1 MKYTRK
7 RKISI
12 MLLIIAIIIV
22 YLFAIIKIEKSQEE
36 AETTLYKEETELIR
50 QVIGCINEVIMKT
63 NVEVTESETQGFNGY
78 DFIPWDKELQTH
90 IYKLCTEYDI
100 AYGLIISIIKTESEF
115 KWVIGDN
122 GQAIGYMQIWP
133 HWWQDTADTYG
144 LDIYNPTDNVH
155 LGTIIL
161 KQALTDNDGDLDKAL
176 KQYNSG
182 NPNSESNQ
190 YVDKVYRNYKWYK
203 EELSQSETT

>member
-36 AETTLYKEETELIR
+36 VETTLHKDETKLIH
-50 QVIGCINEVIMKT
+50 QIIGCINEVIMKT

-78 DFIPWDKELQTH
+78 DFIPLDAELQTH
-90 IYKLCTEYDI
+90 IHKLCTEYNI
-100 AYGLIISIIKTESEF
+100 AYGLIISVIKTESEF
-115 KWVIGDN
+115 KWVTGDN

-133 HWWQDTADTYG
+133 YWWQDTADTYG
-144 LDIYNPTDNVH
+144 LDIYNPADNVH
-155 LGTIIL
+155 LGIIIL
-161 KQALTDNDGDLDKAL
+161 TKVLNVNDGDLDKAL
-176 KQYNSG
+176 KQDNSG

-190 YVDKVYRNYKWYK
+190 YVDKVYRNYEWFK

>member
-7 RKISI
+7 RKIFI

-36 AETTLYKEETELIR
+36 TEITLYKEETKLIH
-50 QVIGCINEVIMKT
+50 QIIGCINEVIMKT
-63 NVEVTESETQGFNGY
+63 NVEVTESEPQVFNGY
-78 DFIPWDKELQTH
+78 DFIPLDKELQTH
-90 IYKLCTEYDI
+90 IHKLCTEYNI
-100 AYGLIISIIKTESEF
+100 ADGLIISVIKTESEF
-115 KWVIGDN
+115 KWVTGDN

-144 LDIYNPTDNVH
+144 LDIYNPADNVH
-155 LGTIIL
+155 LGIIIL
-161 KQALTDNDGDLDKAL
+161 TKVLNVNDGDLNKAL

-190 YVDKVYRNYKWYK
+190 YVDKVYRNYEWFK

>member
-36 AETTLYKEETELIR
+36 AETTSYKEETELIR
-50 QVIGCINEVIMKT
+50 QAIGCINEVIMKT

-78 DFIPWDKELQTH
+78 DFIPLDKELQTH

>member
-1 MKYTRK
+1 
-7 RKISI
+7 

-22 YLFAIIKIEKSQEE
+22 YLLAIIKIEKSQEE
-36 AETTLYKEETELIR
+36 TETTLHKEETKLIH
-50 QVIGCINEVIMKT
+50 QIISYVNETVMKT

-78 DFIPWDKELQTH
+78 DFIPLDAELQTH
-90 IYKLCTEYDI
+90 IHKLCTEYNI
-100 AYGLIISIIKTESEF
+100 AYGLIISVIKTESEF
-115 KWVIGDN
+115 KWVTGDN

-161 KQALTDNDGDLDKAL
+161 KQALTDNGGDLDKAL

-190 YVDKVYRNYKWYK
+190 YVNKVYRNYEWFK